1 MVKIQKISEIE
12 PRLGFTEFDMLKKY
26 RQSFATSELGRL
38 HALFPFSELAR
49 QMHLKSSALGRKS
62 YFSPEGKIALMVL
75 KSYTNFS
82 DAQLIEHLNGNIH
95 YQLFCGVQI
104 DPLHPLTNP
113 KIVSAIRQELAHRL
127 DVEPLQLILAEHWKP
142 YLENLHVCMTDATCY
157 ESHLRFPTDT
167 KLLWEGIVWLHRHL
181 CKHCQT
187 LHIQRPRNK
196 YLDVR
201 RAYLA
206 YSKLR
211 KRRKSQTR
219 MITRRLLQLLEIQYC
234 QQIIQMIACHNITGI
249 VHYIIVGIICKSH
262 LVSDYFPYN
271 FWLRKILPITDA
283 ILCFKPL
290 VTSFLSGFYFF
301 AINNMSFSCL
311 F

>member
-1 MVKIQKISEIE
+1 
-12 PRLGFTEFDMLKKY
+12 
-26 RQSFATSELGRL
+26 
-38 HALFPFSELAR
+38 
-49 QMHLKSSALGRKS
+49 
-62 YFSPEGKIALMVL
+62 
-75 KSYTNFS
+75 
-82 DAQLIEHLNGNIH
+82 
-95 YQLFCGVQI
+95 
-104 DPLHPLTNP
+104 
-113 KIVSAIRQELAHRL
+113 
-127 DVEPLQLILAEHWKP
+127 
-142 YLENLHVCMTDATCY
+142 MTDATCY

-219 MITRRLLQLLEIQYC
+219 MITRRLLQLLENSILPTDN
-234 QQIIQMIACHNITGI
+234 QMIACHNITGI

-290 VTSFLSGFYFF
+290 VTSFLSGFYF
-301 AINNMSFSCL
+301 CH
-311 F
+311 

>member
-1 MVKIQKISEIE
+1 
-12 PRLGFTEFDMLKKY
+12 
-26 RQSFATSELGRL
+26 
-38 HALFPFSELAR
+38 
-49 QMHLKSSALGRKS
+49 
-62 YFSPEGKIALMVL
+62 MVL

-219 MITRRLLQLLEIQYC
+219 MITRRLLQLLENSILPTDN
-234 QQIIQMIACHNITGI
+234 QMIACHNITGI
-249 VHYIIVGIICKSH
+249 VHYIIVGIICK
-262 LVSDYFPYN
+262 
-271 FWLRKILPITDA
+271 
-283 ILCFKPL
+283 KPFGFRL
-290 VTSFLSGFYFF
+290 FSIQFL
-301 AINNMSFSCL
+301 A
-311 F
+311 

>member
-82 DAQLIEHLNGNIH
+82 
-95 YQLFCGVQI
+95 
-104 DPLHPLTNP
+104 
-113 KIVSAIRQELAHRL
+113 

-219 MITRRLLQLLEIQYC
+219 MITRRLLQLLEFNT
-234 QQIIQMIACHNITGI
+234 AN
-249 VHYIIVGIICKSH
+249 
-262 LVSDYFPYN
+262 
-271 FWLRKILPITDA
+271 R
-283 ILCFKPL
+283 
-290 VTSFLSGFYFF
+290 
-301 AINNMSFSCL
+301 
-311 F
+311 